1 MPRAGRSPRRWNCG
15 RMEGVAEAEPLREIK
30 PAKAARHEIPA
41 LGTRG
46 SHGRRR
52 SSGHRCP
59 RCKIPSGPVG
69 RGAEMKAPIQRAQ
82 EWPET
87 AVAGRAAVYRW
98 SERGD
103 LNARPPAPSR
113 EVCRLDVP
121 AAQFDGVVPSRAA
134 HMLLRQAA
142 GAGDND
148 PVTHEPDLCDPADM
162 AEGRGWEDRVRITSA
177 ITRRQA
183 EESLARVRPIPR

>member
-1 MPRAGRSPRRWNCG
+1 MPRAGRVLEDGTAEEWKVLQKLNRCAKSNRR
-15 RMEGVAEAEPLREIK
+15 RR
-30 PAKAARHEIPA
+30 R
-41 LGTRG
+41 GTRFQHLEREVRTDAAVVQDTDAPG
-46 SHGRRR
+46 ARSFRTSRARR
-52 SSGHRCP
+52 GDE
-59 RCKIPSGPVG
+59 G
-69 RGAEMKAPIQRAQ
+69 PIQRAQ

-148 PVTHEPDLCDPADM
+148 PVTHEPDLCDPPTWPKDGMGGPSSHNLRNHTQA
-162 AEGRGWEDRVRITSA
+162 GRRIPGPG
-177 ITRRQA
+177 
-183 EESLARVRPIPR
+183 RPIPR

>member
-1 MPRAGRSPRRWNCG
+1 M
-15 RMEGVAEAEPLREIK
+15 
-30 PAKAARHEIPA
+30 
-41 LGTRG
+41 
-46 SHGRRR
+46 
-52 SSGHRCP
+52 P

-142 GAGDND
+142 GAGDD
-148 PVTHEPDLCDPADM
+148 RRRGKCGDGHRRSVDM